1 MSPGQLQRL
10 YLQIILTQCISLKQG
25 GGGFV
30 SVWVLRCRD
39 RYKKVLPFPKVGK
52 YFSNIVL
59 YNFVTIKKD
68 NNDTTYI
75 CSQSPKSIKK
85 NTSPFVM
92 GIMSHERGEKILLLN
107 TS

>member
-1 MSPGQLQRL
+1 MSPVQLQRL

-30 SVWVLRCRD
+30 SVWVLRFRD
-39 RYKKVLPFPKVGK
+39 RYKKVLPLPKVGK

-59 YNFVTIKKD
+59 YNFVTIK
-68 NNDTTYI
+68 N
-75 CSQSPKSIKK
+75 IKK
-85 NTSPFVM
+85 NSDLLSWVSYHM
-92 GIMSHERGEKILLLN
+92 KADKKILLLN